1 MCLWVQEKKVI
12 SAVKKRQHNNSEHE
26 EGTQEETF
34 NYVIEDGE
42 LLKNGVRKQ
51 KEEDLEDVE

>member
-1 MCLWVQEKKVI
+1 MI

-42 LLKNGVRKQ
+42 LLKNGVKNQ
-51 KEEDLEDVE
+51 Q